1 MLVNSRTLH
10 CDKIYVI
17 STYKFYLT
25 RNSKEIVCVNKIDEN
40 DK

>member
-1 MLVNSRTLH
+1 MLVNFRTLY

-17 STYKFYLT
+17 FIYKFYLI